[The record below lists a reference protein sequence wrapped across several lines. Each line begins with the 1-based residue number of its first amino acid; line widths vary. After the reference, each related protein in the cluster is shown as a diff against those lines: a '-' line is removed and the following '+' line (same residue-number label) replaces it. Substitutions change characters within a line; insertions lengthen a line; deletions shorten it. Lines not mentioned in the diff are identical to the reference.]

1 MFGTSTPLFLTVLL
15 GGLIL
20 SALGTAQTIYY
31 QNEPFQVKGAIRD
44 FCIGAIMVTF
54 LYQMV
59 PDSVVSVGTFLSG
72 FKMPEMPKMSGVA
85 MPASAMMVGSET
97 DFDLQTGVP
106 RF

>member
-20 SALGTAQTIYY
+20 SALGTAQTIYF
-31 QNEPFQVKGAIRD
+31 QKEPFQMKGAIRD

-54 LYQMV
+54 LYQMI
-59 PDSVVSVGTFLSG
+59 PDSVVSIGTFLSG
-72 FKMPEMPKMSGVA
+72 FKMPELPKMSGGS
-85 MPASAMMVGSET
+85 PASVMMVGSET

>member
-72 FKMPEMPKMSGVA
+72 FKMPEMPKMSGGGS
-85 MPASAMMVGSET
+85 PASAMMVGSET

>member
-1 MFGTSTPLFLTVLL
+1 MFGTNTPLFLTVLL
-15 GGLIL
+15 GGLLL

-31 QNEPFQVKGAIRD
+31 QGEPFQMKGAIRD

-54 LYQMV
+54 LYQMI
-59 PDSVVSVGTFLSG
+59 PDSVISVGTFLSG
-72 FKMPEMPKMSGVA
+72 FKMPELPTMSGA
-85 MPASAMMVGSET
+85 TPASTKMVGSET